1 MLASMRRPS
10 LPGKRLIGVLLMLA
24 AAASPARELALQ
36 VERVR
41 GDVASVDGVA
51 VTLAWP
57 AGAAEGEL
65 RLRADS
71 LAVPSLSEHF
81 ERVEWRCPL
90 SRGEDGSW
98 RCDGPVRSAR
108 GGAALR
114 VALSSAE
121 VEAVLSSEN
130 RRLAYDWRA
139 GAPDLHAVDL
149 QRVPVAWLEAFLAS
163 LWEAGQWTGGTL
175 DGRVTVDT
183 ASGPRIAAD
192 LALAG
197 VGLETADGQLAAAG
211 MQGRL
216 KVRHEAGAT
225 PSQTRIDYR
234 AQGGEFLFGAMY
246 VPLPDSPVDVCLD
259 LRPTDAG
266 GWRISDAHWRD
277 GEVLQAG
284 GAATLA
290 ADGSFSDLALDVS
303 LKDLATASARYL
315 SGFLAPAGFGD
326 LVLTGG
332 AAARLRLAGGEWRS
346 LSLTADRVNA
356 IDPRQRFALAGLH
369 GQVNWAPGAQA
380 APGQLAWDSAALFGI
395 GLGNARLAFT
405 GRDGQLVL
413 REPVA
418 IDALNGQ
425 VRLEHLRWQPPRDG
439 QGTRFELGA
448 GLRRLDLGSLSQR
461 LGWPP
466 FTGRISGDIPAARY
480 QDNRLTLEGGLRMD
494 VFEGSVALSRL
505 EMERPFGV
513 APSLSADV
521 RIQDIDM
528 EPMTAAFGFGSITGR
543 LDGRIENLRMVDWSP
558 VAFDAWLGSDPEWK
572 GRRRISQRAVEDISK
587 VGGGG
592 GLMGGLQAQALR
604 LFDDFRYARLG
615 LGCRL
620 RDNVCLMEGVD
631 SAGDG
636 YTIVEGAGLP
646 RITVVGFRRRVDWPT
661 LVARLKAATE
671 GQVPVIE

>member
-1 MLASMRRPS
+1 MLASMRRPF
-10 LPGKRLIGVLLMLA
+10 LPGKRLFGVLLMLA
-24 AAASPARELALQ
+24 AAASPARELSLQ
-36 VERVR
+36 VGRVR
-41 GDVASVDGVA
+41 GELASADGVE

-57 AGAAEGEL
+57 DGAVQGEL
-65 RLRADS
+65 RLQAQA
-71 LAVPSLSEHF
+71 LAVPSLSEDF
-81 ERVEWRCPL
+81 TGVDWRCPL
-90 SRGEDGSW
+90 SRDEEGRW
-98 RCDGPVRSAR
+98 RCEGPVGSAR
-108 GGAALR
+108 GGGGLR
-114 VALSSAE
+114 VALSSAQ
-121 VEAVLSSEN
+121 VDAVFSSGN
-130 RRLAYDWRA
+130 GRLAYGWQA

-149 QRVPVAWLEAFLAS
+149 RRVPVAWLEAFLAS
-163 LWEAGQWTGGTL
+163 LWQAGQWTGGTM

-183 ASGPRIAAD
+183 AASPRIAAD
-192 LALAG
+192 LALRG

-211 MQGRL
+211 LRGRL
-216 KVRHEAGAT
+216 EVRHDAGAA
-225 PSQTRIDYR
+225 PSHTRIDFR
-234 AQGGEFLFGAMY
+234 GEGGEFLFGPMY
-246 VPLPDSPVDVCLD
+246 VPLPEAPVDLGLD
-259 LRPTDAG
+259 LRPTAAG
-266 GWRISDAHWRD
+266 GWRVSEARWRD
-277 GEVLQAG
+277 GEVLQAS

-290 ADGSFSDLALDVS
+290 ADGSISDLSLDIS
-303 LKDLATASARYL
+303 LNDLATASARYL

-332 AAARLRLAGGEWRS
+332 AAARLRLADGQWRS
-346 LSLTADRVNA
+346 LSLTADRINA
-356 IDPRQRFALAGLH
+356 IDPRQRFTLAGLH
-369 GQVNWAPGAQA
+369 GQVTWAPDAQA
-380 APGQLAWDSAALFGI
+380 PPGELAWDSAALFGI
-395 GLGNARLAFT
+395 GLGHARLGFT

-418 IDALNGQ
+418 INALGGQ
-425 VRLEHLRWQPPRDG
+425 LRLEHLCWQPPRDG

-480 QDNRLTLEGGLRMD
+480 QDNRLTLDGGLRMD
-494 VFEGSVALSRL
+494 VFEGSVSLSRL

-528 EPMTAAFGFGSITGR
+528 APMTAAFGFGSITGR

-558 VAFDAWLGSDPEWK
+558 VAFDAWLGSDPAWK

-604 LFDDFRYARLG
+604 VFDEFRYARLG

-620 RDNVCLMEGVD
+620 RDNVCRMEGVD